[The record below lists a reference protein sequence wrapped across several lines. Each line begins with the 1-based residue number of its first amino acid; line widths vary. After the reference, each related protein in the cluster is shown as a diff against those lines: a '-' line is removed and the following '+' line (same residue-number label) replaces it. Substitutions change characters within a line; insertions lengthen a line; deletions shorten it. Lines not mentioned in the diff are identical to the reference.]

1 MKKIFFIMAVL
12 LPLFVFTGCSKDD
25 DEKGN
30 DLLEGTTWLFYTHNE
45 YFNADITYVLQFSEA
60 TYKMTLTTEGFEEN
74 PYFPIEDVNEEEIG
88 SYTVDYPHVYLATN
102 KSSHTC
108 LLVDDK
114 LILYQDDDSEMVF
127 NKQK

>member
-60 TYKMTLTTEGFEEN
+60 TYK
-74 PYFPIEDVNEEEIG
+74 I
-88 SYTVDYPHVYLATN
+88 HVYLATN
-102 KSSHTC
+102 EYSHTC

-114 LILYQDDDSEMVF
+114 LILYSDDDSEMVF